1 MTLITL
7 HNQHSRNTNDSSEMT
22 QFAQRS
28 ARVSCEHVNLYFQI
42 CTRWRGENA
51 RNFPIFIQDLAEMKK
66 LLCRATKGGANIKH
80 KLSHLPSPPASALP
94 STQVRRMPIEMF
106 ETSFRG
112 GGTSFPLDLKQS
124 ATWEVDVVSAA
135 CVTFFERGSLGR

>member
-80 KLSHLPSPPASALP
+80 KLSHLHLFNLPPLQLQRSLQLKCAECQSRC
-94 STQVRRMPIEMF
+94 SRRPF
-106 ETSFRG
+106 EG
-112 GGTSFPLDLKQS
+112 GGPVFLWT
-124 ATWEVDVVSAA
+124 
-135 CVTFFERGSLGR
+135 